1 MRTDINPDDG
11 KYTYLDTQTHAYLV
25 VPMNEVLT
33 LELADEISEYSY
45 TDGTTVYLEEDLDAW
60 SFCTAYAYA
69 KDEPLRYGDIKYITA
84 EKWQDKLKSLERFNP
99 RMSARVVGY
108 GEVKK
113 WANQ

>member
-11 KYTYLDTQTHAYLV
+11 KYTYIDTQSHAYLV
-25 VPMNEVLT
+25 VPMHEVLA

-45 TDGTTVYLEEDLDAW
+45 TDGTTVYLEEDVDAYK
-60 SFCTAYAYA
+60 FCTQYAYA
-69 KDEPLRYGDIKYITA
+69 KDEPLRYGDIQYVLA

-113 WANQ
+113 WVNQ